1 MGPPP
6 VEWLDIGW
14 WCSGLSVLAP
24 LSSIFCLLS
33 FSRRF
38 CHSRFVLFC
47 STVCLCLIS
56 SWVSYCVCHF
66 SLIWFSF
73 LHMIPTA
80 DTSCCSLFLFIV
92 LLHISF
98 HADLF
103 IQKNLGLCGPNNVN
117 WIKRVMDPICLY
129 LPKPLWQR
137 TVSCGRFV
145 FCCKF
150 VICCRSTFCS
160 RSAFFL
166 WTFLALRSSWWAFG
180 PWFLLGFLPHGIL
193 DMDSQKW
200 ASTINFRYSL
210 DSVMLIFILT
220 DFCLIYFFGWKILMW
235 LWSYDYANF
244 ATNFGSY

>member
-1 MGPPP
+1 MLHCLLFF
-6 VEWLDIGW
+6 VFF
-14 WCSGLSVLAP
+14 CSHVVSVVVDLFCFVLLSV
-24 LSSIFCLLS
+24 S
-33 FSRRF
+33 
-38 CHSRFVLFC
+38 VLFLHEFP
-47 STVCLCLIS
+47 TVFVIFL
-56 SWVSYCVCHF
+56 WF
-66 SLIWFSF
+66 GFSF

-117 WIKRVMDPICLY
+117 WIKRVLGPICLY

-137 TVSCGRFV
+137 TVFCGRSV
-145 FCCKF
+145 FCCRF

-160 RSAFFL
+160 RSVFFL